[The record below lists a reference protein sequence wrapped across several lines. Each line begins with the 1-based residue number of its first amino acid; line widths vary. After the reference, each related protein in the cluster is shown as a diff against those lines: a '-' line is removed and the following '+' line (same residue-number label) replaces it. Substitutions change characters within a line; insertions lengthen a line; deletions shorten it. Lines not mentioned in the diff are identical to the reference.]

1 MVTDSTALIAHLR
14 SLAAPAVPRQADSRP
29 VDAWLSRGLAPAQ
42 LHEVFA
48 AEADDGPSGAG
59 FAIACALAADAMPLL
74 WLRTEAGE
82 RQGGRLHATGLAE
95 LGIDAATVLMVLVA
109 DESALLRAAADAARC
124 PGLGTLL
131 IETWG
136 RAPGLDLTATRRLML
151 AAESSGV
158 TVLSLRVAAEPVPS
172 AAATRWRVTAAPS
185 RALEADAPGGPAF
198 QVELLRRR
206 GGHAGLG
213 WRVEWNR
220 DSRIFNPQALSGA
233 SLPLAPGGAAAD
245 RAPAPLRRTG

>member
-1 MVTDSTALIAHLR
+1 MADSTALLAHLR

-29 VDAWLSRGLAPAQ
+29 VEAWLADGLAPAQ

-74 WLRTEAGE
+74 WLRTEASE

-95 LGIDAATVLMVLVA
+95 LGIDASTLLLVLVA
-109 DESALLRAAADAARC
+109 DEAALLRAAADAARC

-131 IETWG
+131 IESWG

-158 TVLSLRVAAEPVPS
+158 TILSLRVAAEPVPS

-185 RALEADAPGGPAF
+185 RALEANAPGGPAF

-213 WRVEWNR
+213 WCVEWNR
-220 DSRIFNPQALSGA
+220 DTRNFDSPALSGA
-233 SLPLAPGGAAAD
+233 GLPLAPGGAAAD
-245 RAPAPLRRTG
+245 RAPAPVRRTG